1 MSTEQHPAES
11 GKTLDA
17 TSTASVGCV
26 ECRTRRLH
34 CETDAANPRQP
45 CGSCVRN
52 GYICSNVTSTVTAP
66 RPRATPRNRVQK
78 AKDRAPKRV
87 ACDWCR
93 RQKVRCSGETPCSAC
108 AVRHQSCVYPR
119 RQLHDGSHNWGTE
132 LPRYDVPGHDQ
143 LDGSPSSN
151 LQPGQI
157 YQAPAPMARQPV
169 HNLVSEAIKHD
180 YYLDLDKEVVAE
192 YIEAFF
198 RFVYPVGC
206 MSFLHQPTFL
216 RQWHT
221 HTVDL
226 SLLKVVCGFAL
237 RVFSTTQ
244 EDNERAAQ
252 WIHEAELDAFQNL
265 GHLTIPRLQAL
276 TLLAFFEFTYHVH
289 STKALM
295 LLGLAARLAF
305 AKRLNHEDSTLS
317 VVEQESRR
325 RLMWSIFVLDK
336 FCSGGVDELT
346 LVPAEHMEI
355 RLPTIERAFGFG
367 QRTDTEVLRPRI
379 EEGVPV
385 SNAKGMDEF
394 AYTVRLLD
402 LLRNK
407 IHKFTKRVLL
417 TDESLYTSAQELIAL
432 DSAIDT
438 VEQQIPT
445 DIKWDKAHL
454 QQRMYAPGLSSYIML
469 HTWRLQ
475 CKLDLHRLTVSGTK
489 DCVSEVALRNTPL
502 SFAQNMRLKCL
513 SHAIELTK
521 MWAEVL
527 DLGLAKPVHDVAI
540 AGCAHQCAKILTLIP
555 DQVGYS
561 APGQEN
567 RVGAVLVCQM
577 MIEPLKD
584 IYPKAKILY
593 DDVWRMRS
601 ELNSASI
608 PDPSNAIQHMNEHE
622 VRITMQGN
630 DEDQVRSLLNQYNA

>member
-1 MSTEQHPAES
+1 
-11 GKTLDA
+11 
-17 TSTASVGCV
+17 
-26 ECRTRRLH
+26 
-34 CETDAANPRQP
+34 
-45 CGSCVRN
+45 
-52 GYICSNVTSTVTAP
+52 
-66 RPRATPRNRVQK
+66 
-78 AKDRAPKRV
+78 
-87 ACDWCR
+87 
-93 RQKVRCSGETPCSAC
+93 
-108 AVRHQSCVYPR
+108 
-119 RQLHDGSHNWGTE
+119 
-132 LPRYDVPGHDQ
+132 
-143 LDGSPSSN
+143 
-151 LQPGQI
+151 
-157 YQAPAPMARQPV
+157 MARQPV
-169 HNLVSEAIKHD
+169 PNLVSEAIKRD
-180 YYLDLDKEVVAE
+180 YYLDLDKEVIAE
-192 YIEAFF
+192 YIDAFF

-206 MSFLHQPTFL
+206 MGFLHQPTFL

-221 HTVDL
+221 HTVNV
-226 SLLKVVCGFAL
+226 SLLKVVCGCAL

-252 WIHEAELDAFQNL
+252 WMYEAELDAFRNL
-265 GHLTIPRLQAL
+265 GDLSIPRLQAL

-305 AKRLNHEDSTLS
+305 AKRLNYEDSTLS

-346 LVPAEHMEI
+346 LVAAENMQI

-367 QRTDTEVLRPRI
+367 QRTDTEVLRPQI

-394 AYTVRLLD
+394 AYTIRLLD

-407 IHKFTKRVLL
+407 IHKFTKRVLS
-417 TDESLYTSAQELIAL
+417 TDESLCTSAQEFLAL
-432 DSAIDT
+432 DSAIDAI
-438 VEQQIPT
+438 EQQIPT

-489 DCVSEVALRNTPL
+489 ECISEVALRNTPL
-502 SFAQNMRLKCL
+502 GFAQNMRLKCL

-527 DLGLAKPVHDVAI
+527 DLGLAKPVHDAAI
-540 AGCAHQCAKILTLIP
+540 SGCAHQCAKILTLIP
-555 DQVGYS
+555 DQIGYS

-593 DDVWRMRS
+593 DDVCRMRS
-601 ELNSASI
+601 ELNTAPI
-608 PDPSNAIQHMNEHE
+608 AEPSNVIHHMNESAMGNM
-622 VRITMQGN
+622 MQAN
-630 DEDQVRSLLNQYNA
+630 NEDQVRTLLNQYNA

>member
-1 MSTEQHPAES
+1 
-11 GKTLDA
+11 
-17 TSTASVGCV
+17 
-26 ECRTRRLH
+26 
-34 CETDAANPRQP
+34 
-45 CGSCVRN
+45 
-52 GYICSNVTSTVTAP
+52 
-66 RPRATPRNRVQK
+66 
-78 AKDRAPKRV
+78 
-87 ACDWCR
+87 
-93 RQKVRCSGETPCSAC
+93 
-108 AVRHQSCVYPR
+108 
-119 RQLHDGSHNWGTE
+119 
-132 LPRYDVPGHDQ
+132 
-143 LDGSPSSN
+143 
-151 LQPGQI
+151 
-157 YQAPAPMARQPV
+157 MARQPV
-169 HNLVSEAIKHD
+169 PNLVSEAIKRD
-180 YYLDLDKEVVAE
+180 YYLDLDREVIAE

-221 HTVDL
+221 HTVNV
-226 SLLKVVCGFAL
+226 SLLKVVCGCAL
-237 RVFSTTQ
+237 RVLSTTQ

-252 WIHEAELDAFQNL
+252 WMHEAEFDAFRNL
-265 GHLTIPRLQAL
+265 GDLTIPRLQAL

-305 AKRLNHEDSTLS
+305 AKRLNYEDSTLS

-336 FCSGGVDELT
+336 FCSGGVDELI
-346 LVPAEHMEI
+346 LVPAENMQI

-367 QRTDTEVLRPRI
+367 QRTDTEVLRPQI

-385 SNAKGMDEF
+385 SNAKGMDES
-394 AYTVRLLD
+394 AYTIRLLD

-407 IHKFTKRVLL
+407 IHKFTKRVLS
-417 TDESLYTSAQELIAL
+417 TDESLYTSAQEFLAL
-432 DSAIDT
+432 DSAIDAI
-438 VEQQIPT
+438 EQQIPT
-445 DIKWDKAHL
+445 DIRWDKAHL
-454 QQRMYAPGLSSYIML
+454 QRRVYAPGLSSYIML

-489 DCVSEVALRNTPL
+489 ECISEVALRNTPL

-527 DLGLAKPVHDVAI
+527 DLGLAKPVHDAAI
-540 AGCAHQCAKILTLIP
+540 SGCAHQCAKILTLIP
-555 DQVGYS
+555 DQIGYS

-593 DDVWRMRS
+593 DDVCHMRAK
-601 ELNSASI
+601 LNTAPI
-608 PDPSNAIQHMNEHE
+608 AEPPNVIQHMNEHAMGNM
-622 VRITMQGN
+622 MQAN
-630 DEDQVRSLLNQYNA
+630 DEDQVRTLLNQYNA

>member
-1 MSTEQHPAES
+1 MSTDQHPAES
-11 GKTLDA
+11 GRTLDA

-34 CETDAANPRQP
+34 CETDAANPRQA

-52 GYICSNVTSTVTAP
+52 GYICSNITSTATAP

-108 AVRHQSCVYPR
+108 AIRDQSCVYPR
-119 RQLHDGSHNWGTE
+119 RQLDDGSHNWQTG
-132 LPRYDVPGHDQ
+132 LPRYDVPGHNQ

-169 HNLVSEAIKHD
+169 PNLVSEAIKRD
-180 YYLDLDKEVVAE
+180 YYLDLDKEVIAE

-221 HTVDL
+221 HTVNV
-226 SLLKVVCGFAL
+226 SLLKVVCGCAL

-252 WIHEAELDAFQNL
+252 WMHEAELDAFQNL
-265 GHLTIPRLQAL
+265 GDLTIPRLQAL

-305 AKRLNHEDSTLS
+305 AKRLNYEDSTSS

-346 LVPAEHMEI
+346 LVPAEHMKI

-367 QRTDTEVLRPRI
+367 QRTDTEILRPRI

-407 IHKFTKRVLL
+407 IHKFTKRVLS
-417 TDESLYTSAQELIAL
+417 TDESLYTSAQDFLAL

-438 VEQQIPT
+438 IEQQIPM

-454 QQRMYAPGLSSYIML
+454 QQRMYAPGLSNYIML

-475 CKLDLHRLTVSGTK
+475 CKLDLHRLTVSGTR
-489 DCVSEVALRNTPL
+489 DCISEVTLRNTPL
-502 SFAQNMRLKCL
+502 KFARNMRLKCL

-527 DLGLAKPVHDVAI
+527 DLGLAKPVHDAAI
-540 AGCAHQCAKILTLIP
+540 SGCAHQCAKVLTLIP
-555 DQVGYS
+555 EQVGYS

-567 RVGAVLVCQM
+567 RVGAVLICQM

-584 IYPKAKILY
+584 IYPKAKVLY
-593 DDVWRMRS
+593 DDVCRMRS
-601 ELNSASI
+601 ELTIAPIAES
-608 PDPSNAIQHMNEHE
+608 SNVIQHMNEHE
-622 VRITMQGN
+622 MGNMIQAN
-630 DEDQVRSLLNQYNA
+630 DEDQVRTLLNQYNA